1 MGEAQPGI
9 FAQGTRSHYHLEFTV
24 RDDAPTSDVRA
35 AISRLGEP
43 SVTVGGFNLVLGV
56 GPTLWDRLEPATP
69 LAGFRD
75 SHRSRERISTT
86 CRRPSMTFGSG
97 CTAPGPT
104 WRWTRPGRSRT
115 V

>member
-1 MGEAQPGI
+1 VAQPGI

-24 RDDAPTSDVRA
+24 RDDAPTSGVRA

-43 SVTVGGFNLVLGV
+43 SVTVGGFNLVLGL

-69 LAGFRD
+69 LAGFREFTPIAGTD
-75 SHRSRERISTT
+75 QHDVPATQHD
-86 CRRPSMTFGSG
+86 FGSG
-97 CTAPGPT
+97 CTALGPT